1 MPTPPASPCDRIDEL
16 YARGAARGEPIVSF
30 EFFPPKSADAD
41 AQLEDALRKLRPLA
55 PAFVSVTYGAGGTT
69 REKTVEL
76 VRRIRHE
83 WELLPMAHLTCVGAT
98 QAEIGGVLDRLHAAG
113 IANVLALRGDPP
125 KGAKAFEATAGGFRY
140 ANELADYVRRDGRF
154 AIGGACYPEGHP
166 ETRDLAAGVAH
177 LKAKVDAG
185 ARFLLT
191 QLFFDPAVYFA
202 FVARARAAGITV
214 PIVPGVMPVTN
225 VEQLERFTSMCGAS
239 IPPELRERLDRV
251 KDDPQVV
258 MNVGIDHATWQCEQ
272 LLRGGAPGIHFYTL
286 NKSPSA
292 RAVFENLRHRR
303 LVPRQGG
310 GEKTAV

>member
-1 MPTPPASPCDRIDEL
+1 MQPTRIDEL
-16 YARGAARGEPIVSF
+16 YARGAARAEPVVSF

-41 AQLEDALRKLRPLA
+41 AQLDDALRKLKPLA

-76 VRRIRHE
+76 VRHIRRD

-98 QAEIGGVLDRLHAAG
+98 REEIGGVLGRLHEAG
-113 IANVLALRGDPP
+113 IGNVLALRGDPP
-125 KGAKAFEATAGGFRY
+125 KGAARFEATPGGFRF
-140 ANELADYVRRDGRF
+140 ASELADFVRRDGRF
-154 AIGGACYPEGHP
+154 ALGGACYPEGHP

-177 LKAKVDAG
+177 LKQKVDAG
-185 ARFLLT
+185 AAFLLT
-191 QLFFDPAVYFA
+191 QLFFDPATYFA

-225 VEQLERFTSMCGAS
+225 VDQLERFTSMCGAS
-239 IPPELRERLDRV
+239 IPPDLRERLDRV
-251 KDDPQVV
+251 RDDPQVV

-292 RAVFENLRHRR
+292 RAVFENLRHRGH
-303 LVPRQGG
+303 VPRGR
-310 GEKTAV
+310 